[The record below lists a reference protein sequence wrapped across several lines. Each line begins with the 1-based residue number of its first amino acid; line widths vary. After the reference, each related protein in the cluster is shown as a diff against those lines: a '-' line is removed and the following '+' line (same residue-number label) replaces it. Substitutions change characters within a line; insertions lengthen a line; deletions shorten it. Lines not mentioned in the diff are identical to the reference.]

1 MGYSIEKYK
10 INNIYIKQSRSILSL
25 VLSSILQN
33 QLNFNDN
40 NNYLFSNLNYL
51 KFKDENI

>member
-1 MGYSIEKYK
+1 MGYSIKKYK
-10 INNIYIKQSRSILSL
+10 INNIYLKQSRSILSL

-40 NNYLFSNLNYL
+40 SNYLFSNLNYL

>member
-40 NNYLFSNLNYL
+40 NNYLFPNLNYL